1 MTMKRL
7 GWKAGYLR
15 AKQDDGGSANPDPT
29 MKHAKGSP
37 KGENMPPL
45 GGESI
50 SPADSTR
57 PSRPNDYG
65 AESRNEKT
73 ADDKGSGS

>member
-1 MTMKRL
+1 MTQML
-7 GWKAGYLR
+7 GWTRPPLH

-29 MKHAKGSP
+29 MQRPQGSP
-37 KGENMPPL
+37 KGENMPPK

-57 PSRPNDYG
+57 PSKPNEFG
-65 AESRNEKT
+65 AVPRDEAS
-73 ADDKGSGS
+73 DKGKSGD